1 MYNIHYI
8 FLVIL
13 SQILQY
19 FQFYTCLIIIFLL
32 ILNNLNC
39 NLSLFLVIN
48 TPNSCTEGSFSQ
60 EVNNLI
66 PVSNV
71 VSNDNIVIT
80 FFIIESIIVKI
91 FFLFFTI
98 FLIAATAL
106 LICRIFTNNILVI
119 CLTWFPVN
127 LQVFVVSK
135 VINLIIVKDLSL
147 LIVSKLVYIVSQDI
161 LRCCGKWWKLISW
174 SNWA

>member
-1 MYNIHYI
+1 
-8 FLVIL
+8 
-13 SQILQY
+13 
-19 FQFYTCLIIIFLL
+19 
-32 ILNNLNC
+32 
-39 NLSLFLVIN
+39 
-48 TPNSCTEGSFSQ
+48 
-60 EVNNLI
+60 
-66 PVSNV
+66 
-71 VSNDNIVIT
+71 
-80 FFIIESIIVKI
+80 
-91 FFLFFTI
+91 
-98 FLIAATAL
+98 L